1 MTMTL
6 PLATS
11 EAAVY
16 ANRFRQKRLGR
27 FLALVDEI
35 ASRKGTC
42 RILDLGG
49 KLAYWQA
56 LEPLWCDRPCHITLV
71 NLAAEAVPD
80 ERFSSI
86 AGDACALP
94 QFADLSFDLVHSN
107 SVLEHV
113 GRWREQR
120 NMAGEIRRLA
130 SRYFVQ
136 TPNFWFPIEP
146 HFRLPFIHWLPEP
159 WRVGIVMRRACGF
172 YPQAKSCGEAR
183 DILDDAR
190 LLDVQA
196 MAELFPDAVIER
208 ERFAGFT
215 KSLIAVR

>member
-11 EAAVY
+11 DTAVY
-16 ANRFRQKRLGR
+16 ANRFRQKRFGR
-27 FLALVDEI
+27 FLAVVDEI

-56 LEPLWCDRPCHITLV
+56 LEPLWRDRRCHITLL
-71 NLAAEAVPD
+71 NLAAEAVTD
-80 ERFSSI
+80 LRFSSL

-107 SVLEHV
+107 SVIEHV
-113 GRWREQR
+113 GRWRDQR
-120 NMAGEIRRLA
+120 NMAREIRRLA
-130 SRYFVQ
+130 DRYFVQ

-146 HFRLPFIHWLPEP
+146 HFRLPLIHWLPEP
-159 WRVGIVMRRACGF
+159 WRVGIVRHRACGF
-172 YPQAKSCGEAR
+172 YPRAKSCDEAR
-183 DILDDAR
+183 EILDDAR
-190 LLDVQA
+190 LLDARA
-196 MAELFPDAVIER
+196 MAELFPDAAIER
-208 ERFAGFT
+208 ERFAGLT